1 MGTTINDFSIG
12 LFIWQILAL
21 VSVILVFILLL
32 KIYRKISKFL
42 DLKIKLLE
50 KEMESDE
57 N

>member
-21 VSVILVFILLL
+21 ISVILVFILLL

-50 KEMESDE
+50 KKMESDE
-57 N
+57 D